1 MPTDFHYSLA
11 SIASYAG
18 PCIEKTE
25 TTACFLAKPG
35 MLIRHE
41 NDIAVSWADKQSG
54 RGGGLESLS
63 RKLGAPMPPAG
74 PPASYYGGKRGGR

>member
-1 MPTDFHYSLA
+1 MTGHFLYSLA

-25 TTACFLAKPG
+25 TTARFLAKPE

-41 NDIAVSWADKQSG
+41 NGKAVSWANKQSG
-54 RGGGLESLS
+54 HGGGLESLS
-63 RKLGAPMPPAG
+63 RKLGVPMPAAG
-74 PPASYYGGKRGGR
+74 PLASYYGGKRGGR